1 LILSGNR
8 TAVFRFAQNVIQ
20 GKQDCRLN
28 SFAVFLDFYEG
39 FIQTHRTAVF
49 RFAQNVIQGKQDC
62 RFSLRSKR
70 LPKGWVYSNPYN
82 KMLRISLGFL
92 LLICLQKQAFDTA
105 SKQKT
110 PSLS

>member
-1 LILSGNR
+1 
-8 TAVFRFAQNVIQ
+8 
-20 GKQDCRLN
+20 LN
-28 SFAVFLDFYEG
+28 EVKNGS
-39 FIQTHRTAVF
+39 QS
-49 RFAQNVIQGKQDC
+49 KQDC

-70 LPKGWVYSNPYN
+70 LPNGWVYSNPFN

-110 PSLS
+110 LSHS